1 MGQDTDTIDEIRPL
15 EGADDARTRVFL
27 SYSRKDG
34 DVMGRIAEGLQGAG
48 FLADFDKA
56 SHDPH
61 NVTAGISA
69 EDEWWKR
76 LQEMIAAADVMVF
89 LVSPDSATS
98 PVCDEEIAYA
108 RALGKRIIAV
118 LARPV
123 DFAKAPPRLSA
134 LNVRIDFSESGPG
147 FEAALAGL
155 VTALEMNVG
164 WHREGRKYYA
174 RVQEWDVAGRPR
186 SRLLREGAVEEA
198 QRWAL
203 ARPRNEPEPGE
214 LFLAWIAASREQIKR
229 DAARRAFW
237 RRVTGLFVVTTLA
250 AVLVGAWFVV
260 RGQRSLGRSES
271 LMLARTSDQFYNS
284 GDYLHALHLAILA
297 SRDSFLA
304 PATDEA
310 WAAFAKSAQAL
321 NLVRGIT
328 VSDDPKIEIAA
339 ATPVAGGKSLLVELT
354 DGSAELWS
362 LETAERLAGPFRFEG
377 PSNGMQKA
385 ISADGRLIVLFW
397 GEVAY
402 GVRADTG
409 AVIGRFAS
417 DVDAY
422 LSFGMGV
429 PFADGSKFLL
439 RDQKDGIG
447 LRDGMT
453 GEKIAVLGS
462 GLGMVIEAQVSDDGR
477 TALLVGQS
485 AYEVWNLETLQ
496 PAAPASPY
504 PEFQSRAFHLSPD
517 GTRALVP
524 AEGGLRYLDVTS
536 GAVGA
541 LDAPVPLDTVEAEFV
556 PALGRLVLL
565 DGDNHAQIRDMATGA
580 LVGEPVVFESTA
592 EPLKASID
600 GERLVA
606 LSYLVGTRVYS
617 LRTGEVLSYQAEGET
632 PQRAAVLLPGT
643 NGYLTFDGRSVQ
655 LRFSQDGESQPEQLI
670 QEHPGYI
677 EEIVPAPDGRSFLT
691 FTSIGEVRQW
701 ETESGLQV
709 GGPWKHTNYYSRSG
723 YLGNGDTFLTV
734 TGAKAFVW
742 ASRPYASTRAPV
754 LDDGRVV
761 GNSMMSADGRFV
773 FGWNEAGRAVLW
785 DVAAGKAIGPGILT
799 GEEGY
804 WGAAFDPASEQLA
817 LWYENQ
823 LQLVPTATGVGGETL
838 AEHEDVVT
846 EGAFTQDGTRLVT
859 VDASGVV
866 YVWDTA
872 TLQPVGEPRMHQA
885 YALPPMDG
893 ARKRMLVYD
902 GMQAYLVDLV
912 TGAVIGAPLEHVWHG
927 SGDETSGLVG
937 GGAISAN
944 GEVAVT
950 FTGEEVRVWDAATG
964 AARAEPITGGEAPL
978 KAVLSADGSRV
989 LVLFTNHAEVFD
1001 TATGESVQ
1009 SFAEGQLAEDGALT
1023 SDGRVAATWGGRAQ
1037 VQLWDVGTGEP
1048 RGNPYDIG
1056 IVEQTAEFTPD
1067 NTRLVLT
1074 EPTGTFRI
1082 ADAATGDVLRQ
1093 MDLYSFGGHAF
1104 WKPETGQLLTH
1115 RYNGET
1121 EVWDISFAL
1130 RAGATS
1136 DDLAEACRVKL
1147 AGSPSVRKL
1156 DQWATFAAPILR
1168 GREGED
1174 VCVAPVVPW
1183 WEKAAGVVF
1192 GWMFE

>member
-1 MGQDTDTIDEIRPL
+1 MGQDADKIEEIRAP
-15 EGADDARTRVFL
+15 EAAEDARTRVFL

-34 DVMGRIAEGLQGAG
+34 EAMGRIAEGLQQAG

-76 LQEMIAAADVMVF
+76 LQEMIASADVMVF

-98 PVCDEEIAYA
+98 AVCDEEIAYA

-134 LNVRIDFSESGPG
+134 LNVRIDFSENGPG
-147 FEAALAGL
+147 FDAALAGL

-237 RRVTGLFVVTTLA
+237 RRVTGLFVMTTLA
-250 AVLVGAWFVV
+250 AVLLGAWFVV
-260 RGQRSLGRSES
+260 RGQRNLGRSES

-297 SRDSFLA
+297 SRDSFLS

-310 WAAFAKSAQAL
+310 KAAFAKSAQAL
-321 NLVRGIT
+321 NLVRALT
-328 VSDDPKIEIAA
+328 VSEDPKVEIAA
-339 ATPVAGGKSLLVELT
+339 ATPVAGGKSLLVELA

-362 LETAERLAGPFRFEG
+362 LETAERLAGPFVLTE
-377 PSNGMQKA
+377 PSNGMEPE
-385 ISADGRLIVLFW
+385 ISADGSLVLLLW

-409 AVIGRFAS
+409 AVMGPFKS
-417 DVDAY
+417 DADAY

-453 GEKIAVLGS
+453 GEKIATLGT

-496 PAAPASPY
+496 PQAAAAPY
-504 PEFQSRAFHLSPD
+504 PEFRSRAFSLSPD
-517 GTRALVP
+517 GTRLLLP
-524 AEGGLRYLDVTS
+524 AEGGMRYLDVAT
-536 GAVGA
+536 GREIA
-541 LDAPVPLDTVEAEFV
+541 LDAPVPPDATEAEFV
-556 PALGRLVLL
+556 PEAGRLVLF
-565 DGDNHAQIRDMATGA
+565 DGDHHAQIRDMATGA
-580 LVGEPVVFESTA
+580 LVGEPVTFESTV
-592 EPLKASID
+592 ERLEASIE
-600 GERLVA
+600 GGRLVA
-606 LSYLVGTRVYS
+606 LSYLTGTQVYS
-617 LRTGEVLSYQAEGET
+617 LATGELLSYQAEGET
-632 PQRAAVLLPGT
+632 PSRSAVLLPGT
-643 NGYLTFDGRSVQ
+643 NAYLTFDGRSVQ
-655 LRFSQDGESQPEQLI
+655 LRFSEGGESEPEILI
-670 QEHPGYI
+670 EEHPGFI
-677 EEIVPAPDGRSFLT
+677 EDIAASPDGRMFLT
-691 FTSIGEVRQW
+691 FSASGEVRQW

-723 YLGNGDTFLTV
+723 YIGNGDTFVTV

-742 ASRPYASTRAPV
+742 ATRPYVRGAAPV
-754 LDDGRVV
+754 LDDGEPV
-761 GNSMMSADGRFV
+761 NDSLMSADGRLV
-773 FGWNEAGRAVLW
+773 FGWNAAGRAVLW
-785 DVAAGKAIGPGILT
+785 DVAAAKAIGPGILT
-799 GEEGY
+799 GEQGF
-804 WGAAFDPASEQLA
+804 WGAAFDPAGAQLA

-823 LQLVPTATGVGGETL
+823 LQLIPTATGVGGEAL
-838 AEHEDVVT
+838 AEHQDVVAA
-846 EGAFTQDGTRLVT
+846 GAFTDDGTRLVT
-859 VDASGVV
+859 VDASGMV

-872 TLQPVGEPRMHQA
+872 TLAQVGVARMHQA

-893 ARKRMLVYD
+893 VRKRMLLYD
-902 GMQAYLVDLV
+902 GAQAFLIDLV
-912 TGAVIGAPLEHVWHG
+912 TGAVIGAPLEHVWRG
-927 SGDETSGLVG
+927 TGDESYGLVS
-937 GGAISAN
+937 GGALSAN
-944 GEVAVT
+944 GEVAMT
-950 FTGEEVRVWDAATG
+950 FTGEAVQTWDAATG
-964 AARAEPITGGEAPL
+964 AARIEPVAGSETPL
-978 KAVLSADGSRV
+978 NAVLSADGSRV
-989 LVLFTNHAEVFD
+989 MVLFTDHAEVFD
-1001 TATGESVQ
+1001 TATGQSVQ
-1009 SFAEGQLAEDGALT
+1009 SFAEGQMAEDGALT
-1023 SDGRVAATWGGRAQ
+1023 SDGKAAATWGSRAQ
-1037 VQLWDVGTGEP
+1037 VQLWDIETGEP

-1056 IVEQTAEFTPD
+1056 IVQQTGRFTPD
-1067 NTRLVLT
+1067 DKRLVLT
-1074 EPTGTFRI
+1074 EPTGAFRI
-1082 ADAATGDVLRQ
+1082 ADAATGEVLSLL
-1093 MDLYSFGGHAF
+1093 DLYSFGGSSF

-1115 RYNGET
+1115 RYDGQT
-1121 EVWDISFAL
+1121 QVWDISWAL
-1130 RAGATS
+1130 RADAS
-1136 DDLAEACRVKL
+1136 EADVAEACRVKL
-1147 AGSPSVRKL
+1147 AGSPPVRKL

-1174 VCVAPVVPW
+1174 VCAPPPAPW
-1183 WEKAAGVVF
+1183 WDKAAGLAF
-1192 GWMFE
+1192 GWMFR